1 MSKKLELDRSARYTC
16 EICWSSFQVDLG
28 SGRWMEESPRFSV
41 SSCPA
46 SRDSCCPDQHFQLL
60 FPEAF
65 KSYRAGV
72 SVFAESGFG
81 AAPSQGLPSH
91 SGAQKTILS
100 FFLSFFL
107 VFLGPH
113 MQHMEVP
120 RSNQS
125 HSCQPIPQPQQR
137 QILNPLS

>member
-72 SVFAESGFG
+72 SVFSESGFG
-81 AAPSQGLPSH
+81 EVPSQGLPSH

-100 FFLSFFL
+100 FFFFGL
-107 VFLGPH
+107 FRATLAAHGGSQTRGVIRATAASLYH
-113 MQHMEVP
+113 
-120 RSNQS
+120 S
-125 HSCQPIPQPQQR
+125 HSNAGS
-137 QILNPLS
+137 LTH